1 MNIRDLDKAFSEIFN
16 EIEQMNEEQIKKI
29 DFEIEK
35 NINKYRKNLLNYNS
49 ERKSISID
57 TTHEDNKYI
66 DELKNNIQHNR
77 NECQTQNYGRK
88 KLRVCQQVQ
97 HKRGV
102 NSGRSK
108 KRYSL

>member
-1 MNIRDLDKAFSEIFN
+1 MRVSNMNIRDLDKAFSEIFN
-16 EIEQMNEEQIKKI
+16 EIELMNEEQIKKI

-57 TTHEDNKYI
+57 TTHENNKYT

-77 NECQTQNYGRK
+77 NDFQTQNYGRMK
-88 KLRVCQQVQ
+88 IE
-97 HKRGV
+97 GM
-102 NSGRSK
+102 STSAA
-108 KRYSL
+108 